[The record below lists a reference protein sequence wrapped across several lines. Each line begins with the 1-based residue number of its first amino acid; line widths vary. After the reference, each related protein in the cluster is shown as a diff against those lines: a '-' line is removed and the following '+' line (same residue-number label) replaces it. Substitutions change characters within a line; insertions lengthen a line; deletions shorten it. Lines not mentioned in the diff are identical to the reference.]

1 MTRRNVDVQAQAL
14 RDSAAALL
22 REASHCSD
30 TALRDTLTRRA
41 LAQIEEARRLLDETG
56 AYTSQTARRL
66 H

>member
-1 MTRRNVDVQAQAL
+1 MQAQAL

-22 REASHCSD
+22 REASHCSYS
-30 TALRDTLTRRA
+30 ALSDTLTRRA
-41 LAQIEEARRLLDETG
+41 LAQLKEARRLLDETA